1 MVSMASSCCEESSQ
15 CVGLSLRVGD
25 RFGARGG
32 AAGEVGGGSQ
42 GPRVGE
48 SGACGVPRGCIWR
61 SHRRSR
67 LWVAKAQE
75 CSGSASGFEL
85 LRGHPVEGKVGR
97 KDILNSKMVG

>member
-15 CVGLSLRVGD
+15 CVGLSLRVRGK
-25 RFGARGG
+25 GG

-48 SGACGVPRGCIWR
+48 SGARGVPPGCTWR
-61 SHRRSR
+61 PHRRSR
-67 LWVAKAQE
+67 LWVAKVQE

-85 LRGHPVEGKVGR
+85 LRGRPVEGKVGR